1 MTNWNERARELL
13 IKEEGKDIGNAGI
26 AYLCYGIEESI
37 QRVAKELEAAYLTG
51 VRDENEACKR
61 ATCKYCDLQRPLIG
75 DTHTWQVLTGKDK
88 KGKYIYN
95 PVQEECLAKAIRSR
109 IGKKEESGG

>member
-51 VRDENEACKR
+51 VRDENEAIAVYVDCKLKDHDCMWKNMSTKIR
-61 ATCKYCDLQRPLIG
+61 AR
-75 DTHTWQVLTGKDK
+75 
-88 KGKYIYN
+88 
-95 PVQEECLAKAIRSR
+95 R
-109 IGKKEESGG
+109 EESTVQKSHPGCGLLICKCGKERKV